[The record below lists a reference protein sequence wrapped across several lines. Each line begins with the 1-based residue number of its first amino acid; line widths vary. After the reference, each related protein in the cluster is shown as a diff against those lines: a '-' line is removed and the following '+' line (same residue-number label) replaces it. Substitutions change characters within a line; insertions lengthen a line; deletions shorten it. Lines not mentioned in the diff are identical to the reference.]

1 MSNIIF
7 ESQFLSLAG
16 EDYRVRLYGKTY
28 IGLDAPIIGGIGNDF
43 FIASDWRDYI
53 QVGQSVFFFNDS
65 TLSEAYETRVLADG
79 GTFENQ
85 ECLQSFLGESWKI
98 ESFTYN
104 EAENR
109 TEITLP
115 IDYDGQTM
123 MANFIQSPSSFIPK
137 FKPVII
143 DLSTNYENSE
153 DYLLSPLM
161 TSSTDVVYAN
171 VQEDRTGV
179 DTTFFDRFIDLYL
192 QSDDDELRITI
203 ERNVSGYKL
212 EWAGNL
218 VMDLIEWDNESSPR
232 QYVFRAIDGIDRI
245 KDVPYAGDLANL
257 QNKKIK
263 DIIIDVLALNGLD
276 EFWADGEIYI
286 RDTIEYQSVDV
297 GGVNASD
304 SPLDYSY
311 IYENLMIEP
320 EGEIGDAYQ
329 FRSGYD
335 VLSGLMELFSAK
347 LIHTNGYY
355 YIQQIRNYDT
365 TAITTRDYFKNGTYT
380 ATTYT
385 HSNDQMRV
393 LSDGKFGYMHG
404 IKRALMETENKDGLV
419 FKNSIFETE
428 CIWLP
433 TSLGEF
439 SLREPINANIGNIE
453 GGLSAGQFIDMG
465 YYIYSSNFA
474 RIFVLD
480 ADFTMRFIV
489 LDATNNRYLKGSDT
503 IPMHWSSN
511 SADPNKYYEES
522 LKLNGG
528 IGPIQNQRVRV
539 TTPIIPY
546 EMENVVVKLEIHISN
561 IKQSPLSQVI
571 IFNINQLFIN
581 IPSNASESNEKI
593 YIDNPNVKFT
603 KDLDLGNL
611 IINEGSSKVQVNNIT
626 VDANYNGGAV
636 DYVVGGNW
644 DADFDNNFSLSVSR
658 VLEAMSIQYKPLKKY
673 MGSFEGKYYPFQ
685 TIPYDNAV
693 FAAKQLK
700 IKYLSDEV
708 DGEWFEVLTS
718 RVGLST
724 NVIGQGDDRGNEEIG
739 DTFTVP
745 QNQSVG
751 VGVLRGDLLPLNGIT
766 QIIIDSTGDIKIG
779 DKIQLVNEKGYVFLN
794 LISTQDLDT
803 AGNDVTL
810 NVESFDLLVPIP
822 SGTRLIYGYKKMF
835 YSEKV
840 RFDSLQHTEVRSV
853 PTVVSDLLEGEIVF
867 VGRDIYVKEA
877 GAIYRH
883 RASPYLS

>member
-28 IGLDAPIIGGIGNDF
+28 IGLDTPIIGGLGNDF

-53 QVGQSVFFFNDS
+53 QVGQSVFFNNS
-65 TLSEAYETRVLADG
+65 TLSEAYKTRVLADG
-79 GTFENQ
+79 GTFEN
-85 ECLQSFLGESWKI
+85 ENCLPAVFGESANI

-109 TEITLP
+109 TEIKLS
-115 IDYDGQTM
+115 IDFNGQTT

-143 DLSTNYENSE
+143 DLSTDYENSE
-153 DYLLSPLM
+153 NYLLSPLM

-171 VQEDRTGV
+171 VQEDRTKV
-179 DTTFFDRFIDLYL
+179 DTAFFDRFIDLYL

-203 ERNVSGYKL
+203 ERNVGGYRL

-245 KDVPYAGDLANL
+245 KDVPYNGDFANL
-257 QNKKIK
+257 KNKKIK

-276 EFWADGEIYI
+276 EFWADGEIYL
-286 RDTIEYQSVDV
+286 RDTIEYQSVNV

-311 IYENLMIEP
+311 IYENLLIEP
-320 EGEIGDAYQ
+320 DGEVGDAYE

-335 VLSGLMELFSAK
+335 ILSGLMELFSAR

-365 TAITTRDYFKNGTYT
+365 NAITTRDYLKNGTYN

-385 HSNDQMRV
+385 HSNDQMTA

-404 IKRALMETENKDGLV
+404 IKRALMETERKFDLTMLPS
-419 FKNSIFETE
+419 SIYDTVYADFD
-428 CIWLP
+428 P
-433 TSLGEF
+433 TSTGEMV
-439 SLREPINANIGNIE
+439 LNPPINTNVGNIQ
-453 GGLSAGQFIDMG
+453 GGLASNQYITLYAPIRTSRTNLVDM
-465 YYIYSSNFA
+465 
-474 RIFVLD
+474 
-480 ADFTMRFIV
+480 DFEIRLSVT
-489 LDATNNRYLKGSDT
+489 DATNKRFLKGSDT
-503 IPMHWSSN
+503 VAPYWGSGN
-511 SADPNKYYEES
+511 LVLADQYYSKTLS
-522 LKLNGG
+522 LKGG
-528 IGPIQNQRVRV
+528 ISPRTEYVTM
-539 TTPIIPY
+539 TTPVIPY
-546 EMENVVVKLEIHISN
+546 ELENVNISVEIHILN
-561 IKQSPLSQVI
+561 IRKASASREQ
-571 IFNINQLFIN
+571 IFNIVGLLVQV
-581 IPSNASESNEKI
+581 PSGLSENKEKI
-593 YIDNPNVKFT
+593 YVDNPNVKFT

-611 IINEGSSKVQVNNIT
+611 IINETTSQVQLNNIS

-644 DADFDNNFSLSVSR
+644 DANFDSNYGLTTSR

-673 MGSFEGKYYPFQ
+673 MGAFEGKYYPFQ

-718 RVGLST
+718 RVGLSS
-724 NVIGQGDDRGNEEIG
+724 NVIGQDDDRGNDDLG

-751 VGVLRGDLLPLNGIT
+751 VGVLRGDLLPLMDIT
-766 QIIIDSTGDIKIG
+766 QILIDSTGDIKIG
-779 DKIQLVNEKGYVFLN
+779 DKLQLVNEKGYVFLN
-794 LISTQDLDT
+794 LIAAQDLAT

-810 NVESFDLLVPIP
+810 DVESFDLFVPIP
-822 SGTRLIYGYKKMF
+822 SGTRLIYAYKGMYF
-835 YSEKV
+835 SEKV
-840 RFDSLQHTEVRSV
+840 RFDSLQHTEVRV
-853 PTVVSDLLEGEIVF
+853 APNLVTDLLEGEIVF

-883 RASPYLS
+883 RAAPYLA